1 MMSQPWRC
9 LNECPRVGLVRG
21 RRDRAGFP
29 GRGDA
34 PARTRVTR
42 LRVGKLLARSQSR
55 QTDCP
60 RFSRHTRWPPGT
72 DPSPRET
79 QTTPATTIHSPRET
93 QTTPAPR
100 KTLKYTDNQPAGA
113 VPVTSPPPTPHAGAV
128 PVTSGNLTTSS
139 THRSDTPV
147 KPRPPQ
153 LREKPS
159 NTPKTPRRGGP
170 GYITTTNTPRRGGPG
185 YIWRSHHLFHPQIR
199 HPHETQTTP
208 APRKTLKYAKKR
220 HAGAVPVTSGNLT
233 TSSTHRSDTPVKPRP
248 PPQPPFSPF
257 MKPRPP
263 PLREKPS
270 NTPKNAT
277 QGRSRLHQPKHRVP
291 QGRSRLHQPKHRVPQ
306 GRSRL
311 HQPGHHTTRR
321 GPTVSAARRQ
331 VRRPR
336 HRLGAPRACL
346 SRAQPG
352 PSPGRRRARRGRGG
366 SARR

>member
-79 QTTPATTIHSPRET
+79 QTTPA
-93 QTTPAPR
+93 PR

-113 VPVTSPPPTPHAGAV
+113 VPVTSGD
-128 PVTSGNLTTSS
+128 LTTSS

-159 NTPKTPRRGGP
+159 NTPT
-170 GYITTTNTPRRGGPG
+170 IN
-185 YIWRSHHLFHPQIR
+185 Q
-199 HPHETQTTP
+199 
-208 APRKTLKYAKKR
+208 
-220 HAGAVPVTSGNLT
+220 
-233 TSSTHRSDTPVKPRP
+233 
-248 PPQPPFSPF
+248 
-257 MKPRPP
+257 
-263 PLREKPS
+263 
-270 NTPKNAT
+270 
-277 QGRSRLHQPKHRVP
+277 QGWSRLHHRHQHP
-291 QGRSRLHQPKHRVPQ
+291 TQGRSRLHQPKHRVPQ

-366 SARR
+366 SARRSGRGARPR

>member
-1 MMSQPWRC
+1 MSQPWRC

-34 PARTRVTR
+34 SAHTRVTR

-79 QTTPATTIHSPRET
+79 QTTPATTVHSPRET

-100 KTLKYTDNQPAGA
+100 KTLKYADNQPAGA
-113 VPVTSPPPTPHAGAV
+113 VPVTSPPPTP
-128 PVTSGNLTTSS
+128 
-139 THRSDTPV
+139 
-147 KPRPPQ
+147 
-153 LREKPS
+153 
-159 NTPKTPRRGGP
+159 
-170 GYITTTNTPRRGGPG
+170 
-185 YIWRSHHLFHPQIR
+185 
-199 HPHETQTTP
+199 
-208 APRKTLKYAKKR
+208 

-277 QGRSRLHQPKHRVP
+277 QGRSRLHQP
-291 QGRSRLHQPKHRVPQ
+291 
-306 GRSRL
+306 
-311 HQPGHHTTRR
+311 GHHTTRR
-321 GPTVSAARRQ
+321 DPTVSAARRQ

-352 PSPGRRRARRGRGG
+352 PPPPRSSVRRGRGG

>member
-9 LNECPRVGLVRG
+9 LNECPRVGLLRG

-79 QTTPATTIHSPRET
+79 QTTPATTVHSPR
-93 QTTPAPR
+93 
-100 KTLKYTDNQPAGA
+100 
-113 VPVTSPPPTPHAGAV
+113 
-128 PVTSGNLTTSS
+128 
-139 THRSDTPV
+139 
-147 KPRPPQ
+147 
-153 LREKPS
+153 
-159 NTPKTPRRGGP
+159 
-170 GYITTTNTPRRGGPG
+170 
-185 YIWRSHHLFHPQIR
+185 
-199 HPHETQTTP
+199 ETQTTP

-220 HAGAVPVTSGNLT
+220 HAGAVPVTPTQAPRSAGAVPVT
-233 TSSTHRSDTPVKPRP
+233 PTRTSH
-248 PPQPPFSPF
+248 
-257 MKPRPP
+257 
-263 PLREKPS
+263 
-270 NTPKNAT
+270 
-277 QGRSRLHQPKHRVP
+277 H
-291 QGRSRLHQPKHRVPQ
+291 PQ

-336 HRLGAPRACL
+336 HRLGEPRACL

>member
-79 QTTPATTIHSPRET
+79 QTTPATTVHSPRET

-100 KTLKYTDNQPAGA
+100 KTLKYAKKRPAGA

-128 PVTSGNLTTSS
+128 PVTSGDLTTSS

-159 NTPKTPRRGGP
+159 NTPK
-170 GYITTTNTPRRGGPG
+170 
-185 YIWRSHHLFHPQIR
+185 
-199 HPHETQTTP
+199 
-208 APRKTLKYAKKR
+208 
-220 HAGAVPVTSGNLT
+220 
-233 TSSTHRSDTPVKPRP
+233 
-248 PPQPPFSPF
+248 
-257 MKPRPP
+257 
-263 PLREKPS
+263 
-270 NTPKNAT
+270 NAT
-277 QGRSRLHQPKHRVP
+277 QGRSRLHLAISPP
-291 QGRSRLHQPKHRVPQ
+291 LP
-306 GRSRL
+306 
-311 HQPGHHTTRR
+311 
-321 GPTVSAARRQ
+321 
-331 VRRPR
+331 
-336 HRLGAPRACL
+336 
-346 SRAQPG
+346 
-352 PSPGRRRARRGRGG
+352 PSDQTPP
-366 SARR
+366 

>member
-1 MMSQPWRC
+1 MSQPWRC
-9 LNECPRVGLVRG
+9 LNECPRVGLLRG

-79 QTTPATTIHSPRET
+79 QTTPA
-93 QTTPAPR
+93 PR
-100 KTLKYTDNQPAGA
+100 KTLKYTDNQPAGV

-128 PVTSGNLTTSS
+128 PVTSG
-139 THRSDTPV
+139 D
-147 KPRPPQ
+147 
-153 LREKPS
+153 
-159 NTPKTPRRGGP
+159 
-170 GYITTTNTPRRGGPG
+170 
-185 YIWRSHHLFHPQIR
+185 
-199 HPHETQTTP
+199 
-208 APRKTLKYAKKR
+208 
-220 HAGAVPVTSGNLT
+220 LT

-248 PPQPPFSPF
+248 PPQPPFIPLV
-257 MKPRPP
+257 KPRPP
-263 PLREKPS
+263 PLPEKPS
-270 NTPKNAT
+270 NTPTIN
-277 QGRSRLHQPKHRVP
+277 Q
-291 QGRSRLHQPKHRVPQ
+291 Q

>member
-147 KPRPPQ
+147 KPRPP
-153 LREKPS
+153 
-159 NTPKTPRRGGP
+159 
-170 GYITTTNTPRRGGPG
+170 
-185 YIWRSHHLFHPQIR
+185 
-199 HPHETQTTP
+199 
-208 APRKTLKYAKKR
+208 
-220 HAGAVPVTSGNLT
+220 
-233 TSSTHRSDTPVKPRP
+233 
-248 PPQPPFSPF
+248 PQPPFSPF

-277 QGRSRLHQPKHRVP
+277 

>member
-79 QTTPATTIHSPRET
+79 QTTPATTVHSPRET

-100 KTLKYTDNQPAGA
+100 KTLKYTDNQP
-113 VPVTSPPPTPHAGAV
+113 
-128 PVTSGNLTTSS
+128 
-139 THRSDTPV
+139 
-147 KPRPPQ
+147 
-153 LREKPS
+153 
-159 NTPKTPRRGGP
+159 
-170 GYITTTNTPRRGGPG
+170 
-185 YIWRSHHLFHPQIR
+185 
-199 HPHETQTTP
+199 
-208 APRKTLKYAKKR
+208 
-220 HAGAVPVTSGNLT
+220 AGAVPVTSGNLT

-263 PLREKPS
+263 PLPEKPS
-270 NTPKNAT
+270 NTPKNAPQGRSRLHHRHQHPT
-277 QGRSRLHQPKHRVP
+277 QGRSRLHLAISPP
-291 QGRSRLHQPKHRVPQ
+291 LP
-306 GRSRL
+306 
-311 HQPGHHTTRR
+311 
-321 GPTVSAARRQ
+321 PTDQ
-331 VRRPR
+331 TP
-336 HRLGAPRACL
+336 P
-346 SRAQPG
+346 
-352 PSPGRRRARRGRGG
+352 
-366 SARR
+366 

>member
-79 QTTPATTIHSPRET
+79 QTTPA
-93 QTTPAPR
+93 PR
-100 KTLKYTDNQPAGA
+100 KTLKYTDNQPAGV

-128 PVTSGNLTTSS
+128 PVTSGDLTTSS

-153 LREKPS
+153 
-159 NTPKTPRRGGP
+159 
-170 GYITTTNTPRRGGPG
+170 
-185 YIWRSHHLFHPQIR
+185 
-199 HPHETQTTP
+199 
-208 APRKTLKYAKKR
+208 
-220 HAGAVPVTSGNLT
+220 
-233 TSSTHRSDTPVKPRP
+233 
-248 PPQPPFSPF
+248 
-257 MKPRPP
+257 
-263 PLREKPS
+263 LREKPS

-366 SARR
+366 SARRSGRGARPR

>member
-79 QTTPATTIHSPRET
+79 QTTPA
-93 QTTPAPR
+93 PR
-100 KTLKYTDNQPAGA
+100 KTLKYTDNQPAGV

-128 PVTSGNLTTSS
+128 PVTSGDLTTSS

-159 NTPKTPRRGGP
+159 NTPK
-170 GYITTTNTPRRGGPG
+170 
-185 YIWRSHHLFHPQIR
+185 
-199 HPHETQTTP
+199 
-208 APRKTLKYAKKR
+208 
-220 HAGAVPVTSGNLT
+220 
-233 TSSTHRSDTPVKPRP
+233 
-248 PPQPPFSPF
+248 
-257 MKPRPP
+257 
-263 PLREKPS
+263 
-270 NTPKNAT
+270 NAT
-277 QGRSRLHQPKHRVP
+277 QGRSRLHHRHQHP
-291 QGRSRLHQPKHRVPQ
+291 TQGRSRLHQPKHRVPQ

-366 SARR
+366 SARRSGRGARPR

>member
-79 QTTPATTIHSPRET
+79 QTTPATTVHSPRET

-100 KTLKYTDNQPAGA
+100 KTLKYAKKRHAGA
-113 VPVTSPPPTPHAGAV
+113 VPVTTPPPTPHAGAV

-153 LREKPS
+153 LPEKHS
-159 NTPKTPRRGGP
+159 NTPK
-170 GYITTTNTPRRGGPG
+170 TPRRGGPG

-199 HPHETQTTP
+199 HPRETQTTP
-208 APRKTLKYAKKR
+208 APRKTLRYAKKR
-220 HAGAVPVTSGNLT
+220 HAGAVPVTPTQAPRSAGAVPVT
-233 TSSTHRSDTPVKPRP
+233 PTRTSH
-248 PPQPPFSPF
+248 
-257 MKPRPP
+257 
-263 PLREKPS
+263 
-270 NTPKNAT
+270 
-277 QGRSRLHQPKHRVP
+277 HP
-291 QGRSRLHQPKHRVPQ
+291 QGPN
-306 GRSRL
+306 G
-311 HQPGHHTTRR
+311 
-321 GPTVSAARRQ
+321 
-331 VRRPR
+331 
-336 HRLGAPRACL
+336 L
-346 SRAQPG
+346 SRAPPG
-352 PSPGRRRARRGRGG
+352 PSAPASTGCAPRLSQPRAARSATSAFVSSTRSRGLSSTLRPRRPPEMMIVSWSKHEESMNVRWEVVCPSGLMPPTT
-366 SARR
+366 

>member
-79 QTTPATTIHSPRET
+79 QTTPA
-93 QTTPAPR
+93 PR
-100 KTLKYTDNQPAGA
+100 KTLKYTDNQPAGV

-128 PVTSGNLTTSS
+128 PVTSGDLTTCS

-159 NTPKTPRRGGP
+159 NTPK
-170 GYITTTNTPRRGGPG
+170 
-185 YIWRSHHLFHPQIR
+185 
-199 HPHETQTTP
+199 
-208 APRKTLKYAKKR
+208 
-220 HAGAVPVTSGNLT
+220 
-233 TSSTHRSDTPVKPRP
+233 
-248 PPQPPFSPF
+248 
-257 MKPRPP
+257 
-263 PLREKPS
+263 
-270 NTPKNAT
+270 NAT
-277 QGRSRLHQPKHRVP
+277 

-366 SARR
+366 SARRSGRGARPR

>member
-21 RRDRAGFP
+21 RRDQAGVP

-34 PARTRVTR
+34 PARPRVTR

-79 QTTPATTIHSPRET
+79 QTTPATTVQSVYETQTTPTTTIQSLHET

-100 KTLKYTDNQPAGA
+100 KTLKNTNNQP
-113 VPVTSPPPTPHAGAV
+113 AGAV

-159 NTPKTPRRGGP
+159 NTPK
-170 GYITTTNTPRRGGPG
+170 
-185 YIWRSHHLFHPQIR
+185 
-199 HPHETQTTP
+199 
-208 APRKTLKYAKKR
+208 
-220 HAGAVPVTSGNLT
+220 
-233 TSSTHRSDTPVKPRP
+233 
-248 PPQPPFSPF
+248 
-257 MKPRPP
+257 
-263 PLREKPS
+263 
-270 NTPKNAT
+270 NA
-277 QGRSRLHQPKHRVP
+277 
-291 QGRSRLHQPKHRVPQ
+291 PQ

-346 SRAQPG
+346 SRAPPG

-366 SARR
+366 SARRSGRGARPR

>member
-1 MMSQPWRC
+1 MSQPWRC

-185 YIWRSHHLFHPQIR
+185 YTNPSTAFRRGGPGYTNPDI
-199 HPHETQTTP
+199 TP
-208 APRKTLKYAKKR
+208 P
-220 HAGAVPVTSGNLT
+220 AGAQ
-233 TSSTHRSDTPVKPRP
+233 RSQPRAARSVGP
-248 PPQPPFSPF
+248 GIDWV
-257 MKPRPP
+257 RPA
-263 PLREKPS
+263 L
-270 NTPKNAT
+270 
-277 QGRSRLHQPKHRVP
+277 
-291 QGRSRLHQPKHRVPQ
+291 
-306 GRSRL
+306 
-311 HQPGHHTTRR
+311 
-321 GPTVSAARRQ
+321 VSAARRQ

>member
-79 QTTPATTIHSPRET
+79 QTTPATTVQSVYETQTTPTTTIQSLHET

-100 KTLKYTDNQPAGA
+100 KTLKNTNNQP
-113 VPVTSPPPTPHAGAV
+113 AGAV

-159 NTPKTPRRGGP
+159 NTPK
-170 GYITTTNTPRRGGPG
+170 
-185 YIWRSHHLFHPQIR
+185 
-199 HPHETQTTP
+199 
-208 APRKTLKYAKKR
+208 
-220 HAGAVPVTSGNLT
+220 
-233 TSSTHRSDTPVKPRP
+233 
-248 PPQPPFSPF
+248 
-257 MKPRPP
+257 
-263 PLREKPS
+263 
-270 NTPKNAT
+270 NAT

-291 QGRSRLHQPKHRVPQ
+291 QGWSRLHHRHQHPTQ

-311 HQPGHHTTRR
+311 HLAISPPLP
-321 GPTVSAARRQ
+321 PTDQ
-331 VRRPR
+331 TP
-336 HRLGAPRACL
+336 P
-346 SRAQPG
+346 
-352 PSPGRRRARRGRGG
+352 
-366 SARR
+366 

>member
-113 VPVTSPPPTPHAGAV
+113 VPVTSPPPTPHAGVV
-128 PVTSGNLTTSS
+128 PVTSGDLTTSS

-170 GYITTTNTPRRGGPG
+170 GYTNPSTAFRRGGPG

-199 HPHETQTTP
+199 HPRETQTTP
-208 APRKTLKYAKKR
+208 APRKTLKYAK
-220 HAGAVPVTSGNLT
+220 
-233 TSSTHRSDTPVKPRP
+233 
-248 PPQPPFSPF
+248 
-257 MKPRPP
+257 
-263 PLREKPS
+263 
-270 NTPKNAT
+270 NA
-277 QGRSRLHQPKHRVP
+277 P

-366 SARR
+366 SARRSGRGARPR

>member
-79 QTTPATTIHSPRET
+79 QTTPATTVHSPRET

-100 KTLKYTDNQPAGA
+100 KTLKYTDNQP
-113 VPVTSPPPTPHAGAV
+113 AGAV

-159 NTPKTPRRGGP
+159 
-170 GYITTTNTPRRGGPG
+170 
-185 YIWRSHHLFHPQIR
+185 
-199 HPHETQTTP
+199 
-208 APRKTLKYAKKR
+208 
-220 HAGAVPVTSGNLT
+220 
-233 TSSTHRSDTPVKPRP
+233 D
-248 PPQPPFSPF
+248 
-257 MKPRPP
+257 
-263 PLREKPS
+263 
-270 NTPKNAT
+270 TPKNAT
-277 QGRSRLHQPKHRVP
+277 

-366 SARR
+366 SARRSGRGARPR

>member
-113 VPVTSPPPTPHAGAV
+113 VPVTSG
-128 PVTSGNLTTSS
+128 
-139 THRSDTPV
+139 D
-147 KPRPPQ
+147 
-153 LREKPS
+153 
-159 NTPKTPRRGGP
+159 
-170 GYITTTNTPRRGGPG
+170 
-185 YIWRSHHLFHPQIR
+185 
-199 HPHETQTTP
+199 
-208 APRKTLKYAKKR
+208 
-220 HAGAVPVTSGNLT
+220 LT

-248 PPQPPFSPF
+248 PP
-257 MKPRPP
+257 
-263 PLREKPS
+263 LREKPS

-277 QGRSRLHQPKHRVP
+277 

>member
-1 MMSQPWRC
+1 MSQPWRC

-34 PARTRVTR
+34 SAHTRVTR

-79 QTTPATTIHSPRET
+79 QTTPATTVHSPRET

-100 KTLKYTDNQPAGA
+100 KTLKYADNQPAGA
-113 VPVTSPPPTPHAGAV
+113 VPVTSPPPT
-128 PVTSGNLTTSS
+128 
-139 THRSDTPV
+139 
-147 KPRPPQ
+147 
-153 LREKPS
+153 
-159 NTPKTPRRGGP
+159 
-170 GYITTTNTPRRGGPG
+170 TPRRGGPG

-199 HPHETQTTP
+199 HPRETQTTP
-208 APRKTLKYAKKR
+208 APRKTLKYAK
-220 HAGAVPVTSGNLT
+220 
-233 TSSTHRSDTPVKPRP
+233 
-248 PPQPPFSPF
+248 
-257 MKPRPP
+257 
-263 PLREKPS
+263 
-270 NTPKNAT
+270 NA
-277 QGRSRLHQPKHRVP
+277 P

-366 SARR
+366 SARRSGRGARPR

>member
-1 MMSQPWRC
+1 MMSQPWRY

-79 QTTPATTIHSPRET
+79 QTTPATTVHSPRETQTTPATTVHSPRET

-100 KTLKYTDNQPAGA
+100 KTLKYTDNQPAGV

-128 PVTSGNLTTSS
+128 PVTSGDLTTSS

-159 NTPKTPRRGGP
+159 NTPK
-170 GYITTTNTPRRGGPG
+170 
-185 YIWRSHHLFHPQIR
+185 
-199 HPHETQTTP
+199 
-208 APRKTLKYAKKR
+208 
-220 HAGAVPVTSGNLT
+220 
-233 TSSTHRSDTPVKPRP
+233 
-248 PPQPPFSPF
+248 
-257 MKPRPP
+257 
-263 PLREKPS
+263 
-270 NTPKNAT
+270 NAT
-277 QGRSRLHQPKHRVP
+277 
-291 QGRSRLHQPKHRVPQ
+291 Q

-366 SARR
+366 SARRSGRGARPR

>member
-128 PVTSGNLTTSS
+128 PVT
-139 THRSDTPV
+139 P
-147 KPRPPQ
+147 
-153 LREKPS
+153 
-159 NTPKTPRRGGP
+159 
-170 GYITTTNTPRRGGPG
+170 
-185 YIWRSHHLFHPQIR
+185 
-199 HPHETQTTP
+199 TQ
-208 APRKTLKYAKKR
+208 APRS
-220 HAGAVPVTSGNLT
+220 AGAVPVTPTQAPRSAGAVPVT
-233 TSSTHRSDTPVKPRP
+233 PTRTSH
-248 PPQPPFSPF
+248 
-257 MKPRPP
+257 
-263 PLREKPS
+263 
-270 NTPKNAT
+270 
-277 QGRSRLHQPKHRVP
+277 HP
-291 QGRSRLHQPKHRVPQ
+291 QGPN
-306 GRSRL
+306 G
-311 HQPGHHTTRR
+311 
-321 GPTVSAARRQ
+321 
-331 VRRPR
+331 
-336 HRLGAPRACL
+336 L
-346 SRAQPG
+346 SRAPPG
-352 PSPGRRRARRGRGG
+352 PSAPASTGCAPRLSQPRAARSVTWAPASSTRSRGLSSTLRPRRPPEMMIVSWSRHEESMNRR
-366 SARR
+366 

>member
-79 QTTPATTIHSPRET
+79 QTTPA
-93 QTTPAPR
+93 PR
-100 KTLKYTDNQPAGA
+100 KTLKYAKKRHAGA
-113 VPVTSPPPTPHAGAV
+113 VPVTPQPPTPHAGAV
-128 PVTSGNLTTSS
+128 PVTSGDLTTSS

-153 LREKPS
+153 LREK
-159 NTPKTPRRGGP
+159 
-170 GYITTTNTPRRGGPG
+170 
-185 YIWRSHHLFHPQIR
+185 L
-199 HPHETQTTP
+199 
-208 APRKTLKYAKKR
+208 
-220 HAGAVPVTSGNLT
+220 
-233 TSSTHRSDTPVKPRP
+233 
-248 PPQPPFSPF
+248 
-257 MKPRPP
+257 
-263 PLREKPS
+263 S

-277 QGRSRLHQPKHRVP
+277 

>member
-1 MMSQPWRC
+1 MSQPWRC

-79 QTTPATTIHSPRET
+79 QTTPATTVHSPRET

-100 KTLKYTDNQPAGA
+100 KTLKYTDNQPAG
-113 VPVTSPPPTPHAGAV
+113 VV
-128 PVTSGNLTTSS
+128 PVTSGDLTTSS

-159 NTPKTPRRGGP
+159 NTPK
-170 GYITTTNTPRRGGPG
+170 
-185 YIWRSHHLFHPQIR
+185 
-199 HPHETQTTP
+199 
-208 APRKTLKYAKKR
+208 
-220 HAGAVPVTSGNLT
+220 
-233 TSSTHRSDTPVKPRP
+233 
-248 PPQPPFSPF
+248 
-257 MKPRPP
+257 
-263 PLREKPS
+263 
-270 NTPKNAT
+270 NAM
-277 QGRSRLHQPKHRVP
+277 

-346 SRAQPG
+346 SRAPPG
-352 PSPGRRRARRGRGG
+352 PSPPRSSVRRGRGG

>member
-79 QTTPATTIHSPRET
+79 QTTPATTVQSVYET
-93 QTTPAPR
+93 QTTPTTTIQSLHETQTTSAPR
-100 KTLKYTDNQPAGA
+100 KTLKNTNNQP
-113 VPVTSPPPTPHAGAV
+113 AGAV

-159 NTPKTPRRGGP
+159 NTPK
-170 GYITTTNTPRRGGPG
+170 
-185 YIWRSHHLFHPQIR
+185 
-199 HPHETQTTP
+199 
-208 APRKTLKYAKKR
+208 
-220 HAGAVPVTSGNLT
+220 
-233 TSSTHRSDTPVKPRP
+233 
-248 PPQPPFSPF
+248 
-257 MKPRPP
+257 
-263 PLREKPS
+263 
-270 NTPKNAT
+270 NAT
-277 QGRSRLHQPKHRVP
+277 

>member
-79 QTTPATTIHSPRET
+79 QTTPA
-93 QTTPAPR
+93 PR
-100 KTLKYTDNQPAGA
+100 KTLKYTDNQPAGV

-128 PVTSGNLTTSS
+128 PVTSGDLTTSS

-159 NTPKTPRRGGP
+159 NTPK
-170 GYITTTNTPRRGGPG
+170 
-185 YIWRSHHLFHPQIR
+185 
-199 HPHETQTTP
+199 
-208 APRKTLKYAKKR
+208 
-220 HAGAVPVTSGNLT
+220 
-233 TSSTHRSDTPVKPRP
+233 
-248 PPQPPFSPF
+248 
-257 MKPRPP
+257 
-263 PLREKPS
+263 
-270 NTPKNAT
+270 NAT

-291 QGRSRLHQPKHRVPQ
+291 QGW
-306 GRSRL
+306 SRL

-366 SARR
+366 SARRSGRGARPR

>member
-79 QTTPATTIHSPRET
+79 QTTPATTVHSPRET

-100 KTLKYTDNQPAGA
+100 KTLKYAKKRPAGA

-128 PVTSGNLTTSS
+128 PVTSGDLTTSS

-159 NTPKTPRRGGP
+159 NTPT
-170 GYITTTNTPRRGGPG
+170 IN
-185 YIWRSHHLFHPQIR
+185 Q
-199 HPHETQTTP
+199 
-208 APRKTLKYAKKR
+208 
-220 HAGAVPVTSGNLT
+220 
-233 TSSTHRSDTPVKPRP
+233 
-248 PPQPPFSPF
+248 
-257 MKPRPP
+257 
-263 PLREKPS
+263 
-270 NTPKNAT
+270 
-277 QGRSRLHQPKHRVP
+277 
-291 QGRSRLHQPKHRVPQ
+291 Q